1 MRSGGQK
8 TANARCFPHG
18 NTRTACK
25 MIRMRAECGGRCGQ
39 QTAGAPKWMEMCRET
54 DLSTEPPRAQTP
66 SWLPRPHGH
75 QERPQGSC
83 PPPRPWP
90 QAAVGLSVPDAGD
103 MITGQTEPASLMNAG
118 NHQPAEVKIL
128 RRRADFLRAQAGRK
142 AVRAGFVLRARPR
155 GEEGVRETRAGLTV
169 SRKTGGAVQRNRIK
183 RRLRH
188 ILRGLKPGTLQPGHD
203 YVVIARPAALTLSFD
218 LLAKDLESAIVS
230 VHRTGNASRP
240 AHTPGPAHKMS
251 SR

>member
-1 MRSGGQK
+1 MRNGGQEV
-8 TANARCFPHG
+8 ANGRCFSAKHPG
-18 NTRTACK
+18 SLPK
-25 MIRMRAECGGRCGQ
+25 IRMRAECGGRCGL

-54 DLSTEPPRAQTP
+54 DLSTKPPRAQAP
-66 SWLPRPHGH
+66 PWLPRPHGH

-83 PPPRPWP
+83 PPPGPRP
-90 QAAVGLSVPDAGD
+90 QAAVGLSAPQPVDD
-103 MITGQTEPASLMNAG
+103 YTGPTEPASPMSAG
-118 NHQPAEVKIL
+118 SFMPAEVQLL

-142 AVRAGFVLRARPR
+142 AVRQAFVLRARHRDEP
-155 GEEGVRETRAGLTV
+155 GVNVTRAGLTV

-188 ILRGLKPGTLQPGHD
+188 ILRALEPGTLQPGYD

-230 VHRTGNASRP
+230 VHRTGNAPRP
-240 AHTPGPAHKMS
+240 AQAAGPAHKMG